1 MRKNKKQNSLAEET
15 ESDIHVRHLLKTLT
29 EQCVS
34 GIWDVLVAQDDS
46 CYNVGHYAQT
56 LTHTKKPSELHE
68 VLRWLN
74 L

>member
-1 MRKNKKQNSLAEET
+1 MTAIPEDIYPWLEAIYLSEEKKKQNSLAEET

-46 CYNVGHYAQT
+46 CYNVGHYVQT
-56 LTHTKKPSELHE
+56 
-68 VLRWLN
+68 
-74 L
+74 